1 MENLTLASITQKRPL
16 NIGLVLLAYV
26 AFISLGLPD
35 GLLGVA
41 WPSMRADFGLPLDAL
56 GMLLVASTAGYLTSS
71 FFSGRI
77 TARLGVGGLLAA
89 SCAATGGSLLAYTLA
104 PSWITLVP
112 FGLVAGLGAGAIDA
126 GINTYIASHHGES
139 LMQWLH
145 ASFGVGITL
154 GPIIMTTGL
163 NLTGAWRVGY
173 VVVGVAQL
181 VLAGCFAVTA
191 SRWRQDGAVREANA
205 DMRLTDF
212 QTPLRETLR
221 ESRTWLSILMFF
233 LYTGIEVTLGL
244 WAYTLLTE
252 SRGIAPAV
260 AGLWAG
266 SYWGT
271 FTVGRVVAGLYAP
284 RVGANRLVQISLLGA
299 LVGALLLWWNPS
311 QAVSLFGVGLVGFAV
326 APIFPALV
334 SGTSGR
340 VSMRHG
346 ANTIGMQISAA
357 GLGAALLPTVA
368 GSLARYTSLEA
379 IPIYLA
385 ALIAVL
391 LVLHRQST
399 RWAPA

>member
-1 MENLTLASITQKRPL
+1 M
-16 NIGLVLLAYV
+16 
-26 AFISLGLPD
+26 
-35 GLLGVA
+35 
-41 WPSMRADFGLPLDAL
+41 
-56 GMLLVASTAGYLTSS
+56 
-71 FFSGRI
+71 
-77 TARLGVGGLLAA
+77 
-89 SCAATGGSLLAYTLA
+89 
-104 PSWITLVP
+104 P

-163 NLTGAWRVGY
+163 NLTGAWRTGY

-191 SRWRQDGAVREANA
+191 SLWRENGAAREADA

-221 ESRTWLSILMFF
+221 QSRAWLSILMFF

-252 SRGIAPAV
+252 SRGIAPAA
-260 AGLWAG
+260 AGLVAG

-299 LVGALLLWWNPS
+299 LAGALLLWWNPS

-340 VSMRHG
+340 VSMRHA

-385 ALIAVL
+385 TLIVVL
-391 LVLHRQST
+391 LLLHRQST
-399 RWAPA
+399 RWAPE